1 MALPARPRSDRTRT
15 AEPRH
20 GARTLR
26 SLAAALVLFVPLS
39 AHAVNYELVDVGS
52 PGNAPDVTTFGAVAY
67 PYRIGRYEVTVADY
81 SAFLNAVART
91 DTYGLWN
98 NGMQAAPSG
107 AGITRSGS
115 PGSHV
120 YAPMT
125 ATSGSAPYS
134 ASGTPP
140 FRTTS
145 GVDSSRF
152 PITYVSWL
160 NAARFANWMANGQ
173 PTGAQDATTTEDGA
187 YRLAGATKG
196 GAPARNAI
204 NPNTGQPPAFHV
216 PTENEWYKAAY
227 YDPRLNA
234 GRGGYHRYA
243 TRSDTPPGNVAPG
256 SGFGSTQPGSNQA
269 NYIYGSRYLYSVTQ
283 SAAIVTTQHYLTPV
297 GTFPEA
303 VSPWGALDMNGS
315 VWEVNTLSGAESL
328 NVGIRGGAWTSLA
341 SYLAGT
347 YFLGTVT
354 YSTASNVG
362 FRLAA
367 PAP

>member
-1 MALPARPRSDRTRT
+1 MNAFARP
-15 AEPRH
+15 
-20 GARTLR
+20 
-26 SLAAALVLFVPLS
+26 AAALLLCASLS
-39 AHAVNYELVDVGS
+39 ASLSAQPVNYELVTVGS
-52 PGNAPDVTTFGAVAY
+52 PGNAPDFTTFGAVAY
-67 PYRIGRYEVTVADY
+67 PYRIGRHEVTVADY
-81 SAFLNAVART
+81 AAFLNAVART

-98 NGMQAAPSG
+98 NGMQAGATG
-107 AGITRSGS
+107 AGITRSGA

-125 ATSGSAPYS
+125 AISGSAPYS

-140 FRTTS
+140 FRTIS

-152 PITYVSWL
+152 PIAFVSWL
-160 NAARFANWMANGQ
+160 SAARFANWMANGQ

-187 YRLAGATKG
+187 YRLAGATRG
-196 GAPARNAI
+196 GAPALNAT
-204 NPNTGQPPAFHV
+204 NPNTGQPPTFRI

-227 YDPRLNA
+227 YDPQLNG

-243 TRSDTPPGNVAPG
+243 TRSDTPPGNAVPG
-256 SGFGSTQPGSNQA
+256 SGTDSTQPSSNQA
-269 NYIYGSRYLYSVTQ
+269 NYIYGASYLYSVTQ

-297 GTFPEA
+297 GTFA
-303 VSPWGALDMNGS
+303 ATTSPWGALDMNGS
-315 VWEVNTLSGAESL
+315 VWEINTLGGAGSL

-341 SYLAGT
+341 SYLAST